1 MPPTAPHT
9 TSPAPQIACQLETVA
24 GSHTASGQPA
34 RIARVTLRNAGK
46 FNAMSY
52 AMWGQLRSLCE
63 ELQAQTRAAHPL
75 RCVLIEGADGHFCAG
90 ADIAEFPSFR
100 FETHSLR
107 HFHEE
112 VVWPALAAVLALD
125 CPVIAAIDGHCMG
138 AGLEVACCCD
148 IRIATTASRF
158 GAPIAKLG
166 FPMAPHETALLARV
180 LGETCTRSVLLEAAV
195 YDAADMLQRGFLTR
209 MVADAQALQAEC
221 QRTLERICTLGSAS
235 ARLNKQTL
243 RAQSALPLSTACPAA
258 SMMLDPYAYASS
270 AEHREGITAF
280 LEKRPPR
287 FA

>member
-46 FNAMSY
+46 FNAMSH
-52 AMWGQLRSLCE
+52 AMWGELRDVFTH
-63 ELQAQTRAAHPL
+63 LQAQTQTPNPI
-75 RCVLIEGADGHFCAG
+75 RCVLIEGADGNFCAG
-90 ADIAEFPSFR
+90 ADIAEFPTFR
-100 FETHSLR
+100 FDAQSLR
-107 HFHEE
+107 TFHEE
-112 VVWPALAAVLALD
+112 TAWGALSALLALD
-125 CPVIAAIDGHCMG
+125 CPLIAAVDGYCMG
-138 AGLEVACCCD
+138 AGLEIACCCD
-148 IRIATTASRF
+148 IRLGTQHSRY

-166 FPMAPHETALLARV
+166 FPMAPHEAALLNRV

-258 SMMLDPYAYASS
+258 STTLDPYAYASS

-280 LEKRPPR
+280 LEKRPPH
-287 FA
+287 F